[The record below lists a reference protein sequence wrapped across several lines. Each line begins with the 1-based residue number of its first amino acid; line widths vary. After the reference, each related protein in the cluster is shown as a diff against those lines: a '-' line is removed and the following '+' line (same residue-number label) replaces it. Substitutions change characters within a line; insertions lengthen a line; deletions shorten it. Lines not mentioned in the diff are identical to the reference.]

1 MTSKVTYEVER
12 VSSKI
17 NLLSHL
23 VTRVVIRVKAL
34 FNWNKVGQQVARKYY
49 PYYKMPFTLIEC
61 LNNNF
66 QAYKNYLLFFSFFPV
81 LIAYTVNPQI
91 RQFVVVVAA
100 AGGGGKIK

>member
-66 QAYKNYLLFFSFFPV
+66 QAYKNYLLFFLSFLF
-81 LIAYTVNPQI
+81 
-91 RQFVVVVAA
+91 
-100 AGGGGKIK
+100 